1 MLTAQYLQGQRH
13 SYVVAVAA
21 VVPLFNSSQLQFR
34 VTAFVPTAVAW
45 SGVAVLQGHGVQ
57 ILCKSSQKS
66 QCVSSVVVAVCCV
79 TARCHLLWW
88 WCVEGS

>member
-21 VVPLFNSSQLQFR
+21 VVPLFNSSQLQLR

-45 SGVAVLQGHGVQ
+45 SGVAVHQGHGVQ

-66 QCVSSVVVAVCCV
+66 QCVSAVVVAVCCV

-88 WCVEGS
+88 WCVEAS

>member
-13 SYVVAVAA
+13 SYVVAVA

-66 QCVSSVVVAVCCV
+66 QCVSAVVVAVCCV
-79 TARCHLLWW
+79 TARCHLLWC
-88 WCVEGS
+88 WCVEAS

>member
-13 SYVVAVAA
+13 SYVVAVA

-88 WCVEGS
+88 CV

>member
-13 SYVVAVAA
+13 SYVVAVA

-45 SGVAVLQGHGVQ
+45 SGVAVVQGHGVQ
-57 ILCKSSQKS
+57 ILCKYCAKIT
-66 QCVSSVVVAVCCV
+66 VCI
-79 TARCHLLWW
+79 
-88 WCVEGS
+88 